1 MSTRSSAR
9 SSRALQVRRAA
20 RARQR
25 AAASVRASNAR
36 ERAQFARR
44 KRRSGSLTNRRRA
57 RGVVVTRQCTTPRSM
72 GGVMEAAVL
81 QPIDVIKTRL
91 QLDTAGKYH
100 GE

>member
-1 MSTRSSAR
+1 
-9 SSRALQVRRAA
+9 
-20 RARQR
+20 
-25 AAASVRASNAR
+25 
-36 ERAQFARR
+36 
-44 KRRSGSLTNRRRA
+44 
-57 RGVVVTRQCTTPRSM
+57 M